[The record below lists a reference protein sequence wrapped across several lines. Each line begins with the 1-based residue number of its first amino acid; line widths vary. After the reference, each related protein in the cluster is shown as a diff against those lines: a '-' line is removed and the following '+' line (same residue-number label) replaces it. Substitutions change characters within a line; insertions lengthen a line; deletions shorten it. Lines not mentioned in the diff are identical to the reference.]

1 MAMRVQ
7 DTIPEGR
14 CKSSAPALYTGKDSN
29 SRHAIGSS
37 FFWEL
42 SVRHAVRIYDGAF
55 QDDSNGTSLFEL
67 SKSLL
72 IVIFSLNANM
82 YIFVHRISFVNIAY
96 L

>member
-14 CKSSAPALYTGKDSN
+14 WKRTAPALYTGTDSN
-29 SRHAIGSS
+29 SRRAIGSS
-37 FFWEL
+37 FLEL
-42 SVRHAVRIYDGAF
+42 SVRHAVRMYDGTF

-82 YIFVHRISFVNIAY
+82 YIFVYRISFVNKAY